1 MRRAKHGPE
10 MAERSRQG
18 ERAGQD
24 GAYVRLLGTFDAT
37 MLVAGSMIG
46 SGIFIVSADIAR
58 ELGGAGWLLAVW
70 LVSGLMTLAA
80 ARCYAELATLYPQAG
95 GQYAFLRE
103 AFGPLAGF
111 LYGWT
116 LLLVIQTGTI
126 AAVAV
131 AFAKFLAVLIP
142 GLGVGTV
149 VAALGGLTVTAQ
161 QIVAVAVIALLS
173 AANVRGL
180 ATGKGIQNVLTV
192 AKVASLAGLV
202 VLGVVSGLLRGDA
215 VATSATSPFDLTRVH
230 GALLGAFGAAM
241 VGALFS
247 SDAWNNVTF
256 TAAEVRD
263 PERTL
268 PRALLLGTGLVVLLY
283 LLVNVGYLAVLPVG
297 GTAGAAT
304 AIERGIAH
312 ATDDRVATAVVG
324 EVLGSSGA
332 AVMAVLIMI
341 STFGCV
347 NGLVLAG
354 PRLYHAM
361 AMDGLLFSGVARL
374 SARGVPARALAMQGV
389 WASVLALSGR
399 YGQLLDY
406 VIATALLFYALT
418 VIGLLRLRARRGL
431 AERSRVLPIAYVVAA
446 TLVCVD
452 LLIVKP
458 EATWPGFVLVAL
470 GIPVYLIRG
479 RRS

>member
-1 MRRAKHGPE
+1 MDG
-10 MAERSRQG
+10 
-18 ERAGQD
+18 RAGQAA
-24 GAYVRLLGTFDAT
+24 GGQGGEYVRLLGTFDAT

-46 SGIFIVSADIAR
+46 SGIFIVSADIVR
-58 ELGGAGWLLAVW
+58 EVGSAGWLLAVW
-70 LVSGLMTLAA
+70 LASGLMTVGA
-80 ARCYAELATLYPQAG
+80 ARCYAELATMHPHAG
-95 GQYAFLRE
+95 GQYVFLRE

-131 AFAKFLAVLIP
+131 AFAKFLAVLVP
-142 GLGVGTV
+142 RLGAGTA
-149 VAALGGLTVTAQ
+149 VASVAGLTVSAQ
-161 QIVAVAVIALLS
+161 QLVAVAVIVVLTL
-173 AANVRGL
+173 ANARGV
-180 ATGKGIQNVLTV
+180 ATGKRIQNLLTV
-192 AKVASLAGLV
+192 TKVAALAGLIA
-202 VLGVVSGLLRGDA
+202 LGVLVGLRGEA
-215 VATSATSPFDLTRVH
+215 VAANLAAPFDTSRAH
-230 GALLGAFGAAM
+230 GAFLGAFGAAM

-283 LLVNVGYLAVLPVG
+283 LLTNVAYLAVLPAQG
-297 GTAGAAT
+297 SAGAAS
-304 AIERGIAH
+304 ALERGIAH
-312 ATDDRVATAVVG
+312 ATDDRVGTAVVG
-324 EVLGSSGA
+324 EVLGPGA
-332 AVMAVLIMI
+332 AAAMAVLVMV

-361 AMDGLLFSGVARL
+361 AVDGLLFRGVARL
-374 SARGVPARALAMQGV
+374 SARGVPARALALQGT
-389 WASVLALSGR
+389 WASLLALSGR

-418 VIGLLRLRARRGL
+418 VIGLLRLRRRHGHE
-431 AERSRVLPIAYVVAA
+431 ARSRVLPLAYVAA
-446 TLVCVD
+446 ASAVCID

-458 EATWPGFVLVAL
+458 EFTWPGFVLVAL
-470 GIPVYLIRG
+470 GVPVYLVWRP
-479 RRS
+479 RD